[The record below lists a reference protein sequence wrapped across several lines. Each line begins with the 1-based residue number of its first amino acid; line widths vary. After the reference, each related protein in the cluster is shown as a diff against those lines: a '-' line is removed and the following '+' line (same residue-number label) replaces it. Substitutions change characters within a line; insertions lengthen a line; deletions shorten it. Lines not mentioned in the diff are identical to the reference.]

1 MFTDQQV
8 TDLNG
13 TIALMTIAGS
23 FLYVAGKIFRRPE
36 VKVAFSEFKF
46 TMGMVG
52 LTTLQAVYY
61 LVRSEITRFDTVVL
75 IIGCSFCPTMLLMEA
90 SVALV
95 RRSFQRV
102 QAGLNATNIDRNRAE
117 QAVDAEQQKQVKAPL
132 GIMPDKVPA
141 IGVNASSDGRKCE

>member
-1 MFTDQQV
+1 MASELKETV
-8 TDLNG
+8 DLLLSV
-13 TIALMTIAGS
+13 AQLSAIAGG
-23 FLYVAGKIFRRPE
+23 FGVVAWKILRRPE

-95 RRSFQRV
+95 RRSFQRI
-102 QAGLNATNIDRNRAE
+102 QAGLNATNVERNRTQ
-117 QAVDAEQQKQVKAPL
+117 QAIDQKQQEQIKAPL
-132 GIMPDKVPA
+132 GIARDKSPTVP
-141 IGVNASSDGRKCE
+141 INENADT